1 MTEPTTT
8 EPQYHPESG
17 IDEQELRRLLQFLTD
32 RPTKHQQGV
41 WFDLGPVQTW
51 GQLLDAVEWK
61 CGTAGC
67 LAGWT
72 ALQHGWLPA
81 PELGYDYDS
90 QTYQPARSSELSVA
104 EVVRPDDPTE
114 AEQVDD
120 VAARILGLDEYRAT
134 QIFDGYNSL
143 RTMWLLAHDWTDGR
157 IQMPPEQLFDRDG
170 AAIPAQVYQGHRA

>member
-1 MTEPTTT
+1 MTEPTTA

-17 IDEQELRRLLQFLTD
+17 INEDELRQMLQFLTD
-32 RPTKHQQGV
+32 RPTKHQQTA

-51 GQLLDAVEWK
+51 GQLLDATEWK

-81 PELGYDYDS
+81 PELDYDYAS
-90 QTYQPARSSELSVA
+90 ESYQVGPGSELSTA

-114 AEQVDD
+114 AEPVDD
-120 VAARILGLDEYRAT
+120 VAARILGLDEEQSR

-143 RTMWLLAHDWTDGR
+143 RTMWSLAHDWTDGR
-157 IQMPPEQLFDRDG
+157 IQMPPEQLFDRNG
-170 AAIPAQVYQGHRA
+170 AVIPAQVYQGHRA